1 MKAKKKTLLHETQ
14 FGTKPVT
21 PAKLKQQSM
30 SISSKTP
37 NRKVKQSVNLSF
49 SNIRQYIR
57 YVVATVL
64 ELFDGRMNK

>member
-37 NRKVKQSVNLSF
+37 NRKVNQSVYLSF
-49 SNIRQYIR
+49 SRSRQYGTTH
-57 YVVATVL
+57 VVAYTHCV
-64 ELFDGRMNK
+64 GTI

>member
-37 NRKVKQSVNLSF
+37 NRKVNQSVNLSF
-49 SNIRQYIR
+49 SNIRQYICCC
-57 YVVATVL
+57 YCVETI
-64 ELFDGRMNK
+64 